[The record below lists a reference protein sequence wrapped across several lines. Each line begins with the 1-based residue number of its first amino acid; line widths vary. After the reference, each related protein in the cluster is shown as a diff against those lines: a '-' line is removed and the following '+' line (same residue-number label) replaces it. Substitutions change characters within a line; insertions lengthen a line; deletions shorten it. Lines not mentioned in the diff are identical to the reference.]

1 MVRVDT
7 GGRDPSAI
15 AYFWRGVAL
24 LAVAAVVFALLIMRY
39 QGKFDSYTG
48 VVAEL
53 TDVGD
58 GLIPGADVRYNG
70 FIVGSVV
77 NVQRKGNGS
86 AGPVK
91 NVNINLD
98 SAQAAGIPAA
108 TSARTV
114 PANLFGVN
122 SVELIRPTEESALA
136 GPGLASG
143 DVIPAATDAD
153 TIRLQDAQNELRE
166 LLSAVPPEDLGMVL
180 GTIADAL
187 QGGGAAFSTFLPVLD
202 SYFKNINAQFPA
214 GAPSGFA
221 NFNAAVTGM
230 SKSMP
235 QLLDT
240 LGKSVVPAM
249 TIAENQANLT
259 ALLSSGQ
266 GLLDQTQTMF
276 AKNGSGGIDL
286 VGDLNTMLGA
296 VVYEPDSLPQAIH
309 ELYVLAGRVLGVF
322 TGTNGKV
329 QLNLGISFSPFEMYT
344 RQNCPVY
351 DGGPYGQLRGPGC
364 VGPGTGT
371 GPTMSGPLRIYPADT
386 MPRRTV
392 SAQVP
397 TAQDIATLRAALGR
411 EPTAAELLML
421 GPLVSAAQPA
431 KPSAAKPSAAK
442 PSAAK
447 PSAAKPSAATT
458 SPGGN

>member
-1 MVRVDT
+1 MQ
-7 GGRDPSAI
+7 
-15 AYFWRGVAL
+15 YFWRGIAL
-24 LAVAAVVFALLIMRY
+24 LAVVAVVFALLIMRY
-39 QGKFDSYTG
+39 QGKFDSYTR

-77 NVQRKGNGS
+77 DVATTGNGS
-86 AGPVK
+86 AGLVK
-91 NVNINLD
+91 NVNIDLD
-98 SAQAAGIPAA
+98 PQQAAGIPSA

-122 SVELIRPTEESALA
+122 SVELLEPTDAAGLA
-136 GPGLASG
+136 GPRLASG
-143 DVIPAATDAD
+143 AVIPAATDAD
-153 TIRLQDAQNELRE
+153 TIRLQDAQNDLRD
-166 LLSAVPPEDLGMVL
+166 LLDAVPPEDLGMVL

-221 NFNAAVTGM
+221 NFNAAVTGL
-230 SKSMP
+230 SKSTP
-235 QLLDT
+235 QLLDA

-276 AKNGSGGIDL
+276 AKNGAGGIDL
-286 VGDLNTMLGA
+286 VGDLNTMIGA
-296 VVYEPDSLPQAIH
+296 LVYEPDAMPQAIR
-309 ELYVLAGRVLGVF
+309 ELYLLAGRVLGVF

-329 QLNLGISFSPFEMYT
+329 QLNLGISFTPFEMYT

-397 TAQDIATLRAALGR
+397 TSQDIATLRAALGR

-431 KPSAAKPSAAK
+431 PNSPAAAGSSTSKPSTSKPSTSK
-442 PSAAK
+442 PSTSK
-447 PSAAKPSAATT
+447 PSTSTT
-458 SPGGN
+458 RGGN